1 MLSCTPQSITG
12 PFLRLLLTYRFL
24 LFLPFLANYSGTK
37 LLVSAL
43 EFIIYPMDSFIK
55 EGMSLFFQD
64 CKPSLQHRT
73 QPCHLLTPGT
83 HGRPCHPLRA
93 LKFPPGTAKRMAG
106 LDHRLLGLN
115 TFSLEERNQ
124 NTDVKQMLPA
134 ALSISTFPSPLLSW
148 RGLLNQCS
156 TPVCSKKN
164 INTLERASFVVKNPV
179 SQGHRESKPWSVS
192 STDPSTV

>member
-1 MLSCTPQSITG
+1 MNA
-12 PFLRLLLTYRFL
+12 F
-24 LFLPFLANYSGTK
+24 
-37 LLVSAL
+37 
-43 EFIIYPMDSFIK
+43 EFNIYPIDLFIK

-64 CKPSLQHRT
+64 CKPSLQHLT

-83 HGRPCHPLRA
+83 HGRPCHPLRP
-93 LKFPPGTAKRMAG
+93 LKFPPCIAKHIAG

-115 TFSLEERNQ
+115 TFFLEKRNQ
-124 NTDVKQMLPA
+124 NTDLKQMLPA
-134 ALSISTFPSPLLSW
+134 ALSISTFPSPLLFW

-156 TPVCSKKN
+156 TPVYSKKN

-179 SQGHRESKPWSVS
+179 SQGHRESKPWSTS